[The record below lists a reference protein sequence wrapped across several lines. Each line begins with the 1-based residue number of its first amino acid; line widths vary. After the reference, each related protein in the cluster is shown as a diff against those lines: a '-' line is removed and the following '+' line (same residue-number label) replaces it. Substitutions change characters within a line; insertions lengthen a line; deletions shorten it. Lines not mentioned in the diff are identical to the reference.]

1 MWKPGIV
8 LVRMSQMELSSQ
20 PQRERARAGRRATGH
35 DVVMGEWT
43 LERASWTDRHNHE
56 ELNYVIDG
64 ELHVTYDD
72 ETFVACPGDVVI
84 VPAGRR
90 ARYEAPVFARMVF
103 VYGPSNDGH
112 ATLEGEYS
120 ELD

>member
-8 LVRMSQMELSSQ
+8 LVRMGQMELSNQ
-20 PQRERARAGRRATGH
+20 PERERARTGRRATGH
-35 DVVMGEWT
+35 DVVMGEST
-43 LERASWTDRHNHE
+43 LERAAWTDRHNHE

-72 ETFVACPGDVVI
+72 ETFVAYSGDVVI

-112 ATLEGEYS
+112 ATLDGEYS

>member
-1 MWKPGIV
+1 MWEPGIV
-8 LVRMSQMELSSQ
+8 LIPMSQMELNSQ
-20 PQRERARAGRRATGH
+20 PSRERARTGRRAIGH
-35 DVVMGEWT
+35 DVVLGEWT

-72 ETFVACPGDVVI
+72 ETFVAKPGDVVI

-112 ATLEGEYS
+112 ATFDAEYS